1 MACCNSKT
9 PYAKSCIRVRNST
22 SQTLSATTPTT
33 LVLQGTPVTDSG
45 CSLTLNPSSITVNKS
60 GLYHFAADVTV
71 NPIAAGTAVIQLFKD
86 GVPLLC
92 AVATVTATTDSIFT
106 AHVETDLC
114 LNACCAN
121 NPTIAVV
128 VSGVAGTVTN
138 LCVGALKL
146 A

>member
-22 SQTLSATTPTT
+22 AQTLSATTPTT
-33 LVLQGTPVTDSG
+33 LVLQGTTVTDSG
-45 CSLTLNPSSITVNKS
+45 CSLTLNPSNITVNKS
-60 GLYHFAADVTV
+60 GLYHFSADVTV
-71 NPIAAGTAVIQLFKD
+71 SPTAAGTAVIQLYKD
-86 GVPLLC
+86 GVALPC
-92 AVATVTATTDSIFT
+92 AISTTTTTTGTIFT
-106 AHVETDLC
+106 THVETDLC

-121 NPTIAVV
+121 NPSITLVA
-128 VSGVAGTVTN
+128 SGVAGTVTN